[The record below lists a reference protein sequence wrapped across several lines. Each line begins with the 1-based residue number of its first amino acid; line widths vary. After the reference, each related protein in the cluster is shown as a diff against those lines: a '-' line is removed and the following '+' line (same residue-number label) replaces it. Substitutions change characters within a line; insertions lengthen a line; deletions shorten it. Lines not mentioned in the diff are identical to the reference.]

1 MQIEPE
7 SESKRTF
14 NSEGRGEITICL
26 ASDVPIGG
34 RLAVDVDEKSY
45 VLFNVDGE
53 FYGLRDLCPH
63 EGAPLSC
70 GLITGAMQPNEPGEE
85 FKFVLEGQI
94 LACPWHRWK
103 FEIKTGRSL
112 YGVDRRRVATIPLR
126 VEDGEIVM
134 VLPALGKAAG
144 TTA

>member
-1 MQIEPE
+1 MSSQPV
-7 SESKRTF
+7 SKSKRTF
-14 NSEGRGEITICL
+14 LSEGRDEVPVCL
-26 ASDVPIGG
+26 VSDVPVGG
-34 RLAVDVDEKSY
+34 RLAVDVDGKGY

-70 GLITGAMQPNEPGEE
+70 GIVTGAMRPNAPGEE
-85 FKFVLEGQI
+85 FEFVLEGQV

-112 YGVDRRRVATIPLR
+112 YGVDRRRVPTVPLR
-126 VEDGEIVM
+126 VDGDE
-134 VLPALGKAAG
+134 VLVVLSPSARPAGVA
-144 TTA
+144 